1 MRLGLLPRGHSGR
14 GLCASSESW
23 DLGRLCRIRRRSVG
37 IRHNNRS
44 WSMRRTN
51 PLRWMLARMARSVD
65 QFPPKIGLSSGYK
78 NRGHRRCEDPPHSL
92 SSPDFRSGL
101 FFPRQSSFLT
111 ARCAIFDAHHS
122 SSTSSRA
129 RVVATRCTVPRR
141 RCWGTAVGPP
151 RLVGSSV
158 SASACSELLLPYF
171 ALFFA
176 SRSTALFCGWGNR
189 CRYG

>member
-1 MRLGLLPRGHSGR
+1 
-14 GLCASSESW
+14 
-23 DLGRLCRIRRRSVG
+23 
-37 IRHNNRS
+37 
-44 WSMRRTN
+44 MRRTY

-65 QFPPKIGLSSGYK
+65 QSPPKSDSVPDIRTVGTIAVKTRRVLSPLQIS
-78 NRGHRRCEDPPHSL
+78 EAA
-92 SSPDFRSGL
+92 

-111 ARCAIFDAHHS
+111 ARCAIFDAHDS
-122 SSTSSRA
+122 SLMSSRA
-129 RVVATRCTVPRR
+129 RVVATRCTIPRR

-176 SRSTALFCGWGNR
+176 SRSIALFCGWGNR
-189 CRYG
+189 CRCG